1 MVKQSKPTHEGYDM
15 TDEVRYEF
23 TRGDDFKI
31 PMTLTDPA
39 NNGTPVDISD
49 WTIASQVRYARKLI
63 SELDVTITNGPL
75 GQFTI
80 SLPHAQ
86 TALWPVRT
94 LKCDIQFDRPVE
106 GRVSSRTFLIDC
118 MEDQTQ

>member
-1 MVKQSKPTHEGYDM
+1 MA
-15 TDEVRYEF
+15 DEVRYEF

-39 NNGTPVDISD
+39 NNGVPVDISD

-63 SELDVTITNGPL
+63 SELDVTIINGPL

-86 TALWPVRT
+86 TALWPVRA